1 MFRLF
6 GRRNRPDDEAIVQE
20 RWETG
25 FGVLSRNRFASE
37 TTPDFSGRARWNGL
51 ELSLNRKH
59 LFAWM
64 IDPIYRYRDFVLE
77 AELSLGAENGYSAAG
92 FLFRYINEENYY
104 YVLVSS
110 RGYYRFDLLFNRN
123 PIPLI
128 GWTPLTFA
136 AERGGEGLLPP
147 KVFLR
152 IIANGDHFAFC
163 VDDLCIAEI
172 DDDRLDAG
180 RIAFGGQNYEER
192 EQAVFHLHR
201 ILVDSRGLA
210 VQTHYTRWTEE
221 LPPPAD
227 ERITLARTLFAMGA
241 FPATIVQ
248 LRKALKEKL
257 PTADELFLLAE
268 CQVNLQM
275 YQPALE
281 NIEKSLALDPDRAEA
296 IQEKA
301 NLLYLTDRFLE
312 LRDYLA
318 PRLEGMESSTL
329 WNLYGHAEFTLGNW
343 ERAAAAYERAAQAEP
358 EMPIYAVNEA
368 HALERQGRTSEAV
381 SRYLVAAR
389 LFLRQE
395 AYDDLDNTLVKVGS
409 LDANAP
415 AAREL
420 KGKLAFHYEEYA
432 QAQTLFRGLIDE
444 GYRESGTLYLLGLIL
459 SQAGKRAEA
468 DPLLAE
474 AAQAEPTYPLFWF
487 RLAENRHLL
496 GRDPEPALGKA
507 LELAGEDAW
516 ILNLAGQ
523 VALEGGRPDE
533 AERHLAKANALA
545 PSEIDIGINLAEA
558 RFQAGNTKAA
568 FATLDLL
575 GDDAMIHNQ
584 RGNFHARMGHPGA
597 AVTSY
602 EKALSRKRDDPV
614 IMENLAAACLE
625 CDLVSR
631 SEELLA
637 RVMEIAPS
645 VSVLNRIGNLARLKG
660 EYPRAEVS
668 YRQAIEIDPDNLDM
682 RLNLAE
688 LYLDR
693 LKYTDA
699 RRLAQEVLA
708 RRELPRSPGPV
719 TDAPPAAALG
729 ASDAASPVSL
739 RAVRLL
745 ERLRRMT
752 EVRFSCATC
761 GKEWWAPRQVEEY
774 GVLRLQGEPPGDS
787 PAGQCPSCGS
797 VYCVSC
803 AKERVRDNR
812 FVCPKC
818 GENLKLSDDHLKY
831 LVLQS
836 LEEASV
842 ADRSDGLRG
851 DRP

>member
-1 MFRLF
+1 M
-6 GRRNRPDDEAIVQE
+6 
-20 RWETG
+20 
-25 FGVLSRNRFASE
+25 LSRNRFESE
-37 TTPDFSGRARWNGL
+37 ATPDFASRARWGGL
-51 ELSLNRKH
+51 ELSLNRRQ

-64 IDPIYRYRDFVLE
+64 IDPVHRYRDFVLE
-77 AELSLGAENGYSAAG
+77 GELSLGTENGYSAAG

-104 YVLVSS
+104 YFLVSS
-110 RGYYRFDLLFNRN
+110 RGYFRFDLLFNRN

-128 GWTPLTFA
+128 GWTPLDFA
-136 AERGGEGLLPP
+136 AERGGQGRLPP
-147 KVFLR
+147 QLSLR
-152 IIANGDHFAFC
+152 IIANGDHFVFC
-163 VDDLCIAEI
+163 LDDLCVAEI

-180 RIAFGGQNYEER
+180 RMAFGGQNYEER
-192 EQAVFHLHR
+192 EQAVFLLRH

-221 LPPPAD
+221 LPAPAD
-227 ERITLARTLFAMGA
+227 ERIALARTLFAMGA
-241 FPATIVQ
+241 FPAAIVQ
-248 LRKALKEKL
+248 LRKAFKEKL
-257 PTADELFLLAE
+257 PIADELFLLAE

-275 YQPALE
+275 YEPALE
-281 NIEKSLALDPDRAEA
+281 NIDKSLALAPDRSEA
-296 IQEKA
+296 VQEKA
-301 NLLYLTDRFLE
+301 NLLYLLDRFLD

-318 PRLEGMESSTL
+318 PLIEGAASSTL

-343 ERAAAAYERAAQAEP
+343 EKAAASYGRAAQIEP

-395 AYDDLDNTLVKVGS
+395 AYDDLDNTLVKVGR
-409 LDANAP
+409 LEANAP

-420 KGKLAFHYEEYA
+420 KGKLAFHYGEYA
-432 QAQTLFRGLIDE
+432 QARTLFQGLIDE

-468 DPLLAE
+468 DPLLAA
-474 AAQAEPTYPLFWF
+474 AAQAEPTYALFWF
-487 RLAENRHLL
+487 RLAENRLLL
-496 GRDPEPALGKA
+496 GEDPEPALSRA
-507 LELAGEDAW
+507 LELTPDDPW
-516 ILNLAGQ
+516 TLNLAGQ
-523 VALEGGRPDE
+523 VALDGGKPDE
-533 AERHLAKANALA
+533 AERHLAKAHTLA
-545 PSEIDIGINLAEA
+545 PAEIDIGINLAEA
-558 RFQAGNTKAA
+558 LFQAGKTKEA
-568 FATLDLL
+568 FATLDAL
-575 GDDAMIHNQ
+575 GDDAMVHNQ

-597 AVTSY
+597 AVTAY
-602 EKALSRKRDDPV
+602 EKALSRKRDDPI

-668 YRQAIEIDPDNLDM
+668 YRQAIELDPDNLEM
-682 RLNLAE
+682 RLNLAD

-693 LKYTDA
+693 LKYAEA

-708 RRELPRSPGPV
+708 RNELPRAPGPV
-719 TDAPPAAALG
+719 ADAPSASPPGAPDALL
-729 ASDAASPVSL
+729 PVSL
-739 RAVRLL
+739 RATRLL
-745 ERLRRMT
+745 ERIRRLTELRY
-752 EVRFSCATC
+752 SCATC
-761 GKEWWAPRQVEEY
+761 GREWWAPRQVEAY
-774 GVLRLQGEPPGDS
+774 GVLRLQGEPPDDS

-812 FVCPKC
+812 FMCPKC
-818 GENLKLSDDHLKY
+818 GENLKLTDDHLKY
-831 LVLQS
+831 LVLKS
-836 LEEASV
+836 LEAASV
-842 ADRSDGLRG
+842 GDGSNG
-851 DRP
+851 SPEGRP